1 MVNRVR
7 CGKNFVGL
15 CFVATL
21 AFSHCAWPQRALP
34 VEELKAFSAAFDLIK
49 KDYVGEVDDK
59 KLFADAIRGMVSGL
73 DAHSVYLDR
82 DELRDAQ
89 AGMQGQYGGVGIEM
103 SVEEG
108 GIKVIAPID
117 DTPAARA
124 GIQAGDMI
132 VKLDDTAVK
141 GMTLSEAIKRM
152 RGKPS
157 TELTLT
163 LERKGQDLPFTL
175 TLTRAVI
182 RTQSVKSQ
190 LVEPDYAYLRVTRFQ
205 EHTGE
210 MLADAIKTLYEQ
222 NSAPLKGLVLDL
234 RNDPGGLLYSA
245 VAVSAAFL
253 PRDSLVVYTEGRSGS
268 AKFRLIASPRD
279 YLPSNSKRDYLAAL
293 PAETKS
299 VPMVVLVNSGSASA
313 SEIVAGALQDYKR
326 AVVMGTQTFGKASV
340 QNIFPIDN
348 DTAVKFTTA
357 RYFTPKGRSI
367 QLTGITPD
375 IALDDG
381 TTSDTKVRLREANL
395 SNHLS
400 KIAAVEPALMTAAST
415 ETSLRFVPAPRV
427 KQPEEKK
434 VPLEPGQVISDNDY
448 ELTQAIAFLKSLMA
462 PSTIASVH
470 KDNTQ

>member
-1 MVNRVR
+1 
-7 CGKNFVGL
+7 
-15 CFVATL
+15 
-21 AFSHCAWPQRALP
+21 
-34 VEELKAFSAAFDLIK
+34 
-49 KDYVGEVDDK
+49 
-59 KLFADAIRGMVSGL
+59 
-73 DAHSVYLDR
+73 
-82 DELRDAQ
+82 
-89 AGMQGQYGGVGIEM
+89 
-103 SVEEG
+103 
-108 GIKVIAPID
+108 
-117 DTPAARA
+117 
-124 GIQAGDMI
+124 
-132 VKLDDTAVK
+132 
-141 GMTLSEAIKRM
+141 
-152 RGKPS
+152 
-157 TELTLT
+157 
-163 LERKGQDLPFTL
+163 
-175 TLTRAVI
+175 VI

-293 PAETKS
+293 PPETKS